1 MKGIELF
8 DLHLGE
14 KVYAMD
20 TFYGESTNL
29 IAVGLRNTILVY
41 QIEGSDEKE
50 TIETKPTLIQAIN
63 HDSTI
68 HTISWSSDTRI
79 QTAPRLLKLA
89 AGGSDHNVRIFS
101 TDLGRN
107 ETMKVLKHK
116 NCVNS
121 IAFHPCPDDKSLIS
135 GSDDHSV
142 VLWHTGTGQKLQTMT
157 FDHPIMSVVWHS
169 EETSKILI
177 AEKSGVIHIFNIA
190 SYKPILSL
198 HCGVE
203 PLLSADWS
211 MCNSLLIVAAVRS
224 EIIAFDSSK
233 MTVVCKKKLPQ
244 DIIKCVKFSPFSDT
258 LIATASQP
266 TNDSDVSVTNLKS
279 QQTVS
284 ILSKDP
290 VSAISWFK
298 KGNPVL
304 VVGHNERVTGYQLSN
319 K

>member
-1 MKGIELF
+1 MYYFKPIFFKSSYILSS
-8 DLHLGE
+8 
-14 KVYAMD
+14 
-20 TFYGESTNL
+20 TF
-29 IAVGLRNTILVY
+29 
-41 QIEGSDEKE
+41 Q
-50 TIETKPTLIQAIN
+50 
-63 HDSTI
+63 
-68 HTISWSSDTRI
+68 
-79 QTAPRLLKLA
+79 
-89 AGGSDHNVRIFS
+89 
-101 TDLGRN
+101 
-107 ETMKVLKHK
+107 
-116 NCVNS
+116 
-121 IAFHPCPDDKSLIS
+121 
-135 GSDDHSV
+135 
-142 VLWHTGTGQKLQTMT
+142 
-157 FDHPIMSVVWHS
+157 
-169 EETSKILI
+169 I

-203 PLLSADWS
+203 PLLTADWS

-279 QQTVS
+279 QQSVS

-298 KGNPVL
+298 KGSAVL
-304 VVGHNERVTGYQLSN
+304 VRKKAL
-319 K
+319 

>member
-1 MKGIELF
+1 M
-8 DLHLGE
+8 
-14 KVYAMD
+14 
-20 TFYGESTNL
+20 
-29 IAVGLRNTILVY
+29 
-41 QIEGSDEKE
+41 QIVE
-50 TIETKPTLIQAIN
+50 
-63 HDSTI
+63 
-68 HTISWSSDTRI
+68 
-79 QTAPRLLKLA
+79 
-89 AGGSDHNVRIFS
+89 NVF
-101 TDLGRN
+101 
-107 ETMKVLKHK
+107 
-116 NCVNS
+116 
-121 IAFHPCPDDKSLIS
+121 F
-135 GSDDHSV
+135 
-142 VLWHTGTGQKLQTMT
+142 Q
-157 FDHPIMSVVWHS
+157 
-169 EETSKILI
+169 I

-203 PLLSADWS
+203 PFLSADWS

-304 VVGHNERVTGYQLSN
+304 VRKEMPSVPHTIHS
-319 K
+319 

>member
-1 MKGIELF
+1 
-8 DLHLGE
+8 
-14 KVYAMD
+14 
-20 TFYGESTNL
+20 
-29 IAVGLRNTILVY
+29 
-41 QIEGSDEKE
+41 
-50 TIETKPTLIQAIN
+50 
-63 HDSTI
+63 
-68 HTISWSSDTRI
+68 
-79 QTAPRLLKLA
+79 
-89 AGGSDHNVRIFS
+89 
-101 TDLGRN
+101 
-107 ETMKVLKHK
+107 MKVLKHK

-121 IAFHPCPDDKSLIS
+121 IAFHPCPDDKSMVS

-142 VLWHTGTGQKLQTMT
+142 VLWHTETGQKLQTMT
-157 FDHPIMSVVWHS
+157 FDHPIMSVVWHG
-169 EETSKILI
+169 EEVSKILVCTFLKRFFLKSSYILSSTFQI

-203 PLLSADWS
+203 PLLTADWS

-279 QQTVS
+279 QQSVS

-298 KGNPVL
+298 KGSAVL
-304 VVGHNERVTGYQLSN
+304 VRKKAL
-319 K
+319 